1 MKTSWFYLRSM
12 LMICLLAVGFASC
25 SDDDDDAPS
34 VIKFNA
40 PKEVSALAQA
50 TSVEL
55 NFTAPAE
62 WKAEASSG
70 WFSLNKTTGMAGE
83 HSLVVNIIENK
94 DVTDREG
101 TITLTMGTAE
111 SITIKVKQYG
121 KNEELVFMKDQVELT
136 INNDEQTITGS
147 VNVLCNY
154 DFQVNANADWLTPT
168 VKEDTEAGENRY
180 TISFVADASKL
191 KSFAK
196 AEATLTASYQAATR
210 ALPADKSIKVVF
222 PGITPT
228 LKFYQKDAEG
238 NVKNLNDFAHAIL
251 EQNDAEEY
259 RIMVHVES
267 NFKWALN
274 KESIPEWMSVET
286 MSATE
291 DDLLA
296 NESADFFTNDET
308 LFISFSSEDGKP
320 STDEPLHADLT
331 FTQNGLGNADVENK
345 LIVDY
350 KGLSNY
356 VQIDFE
362 SLQQYWSGETANI
375 MLDATGEELI
385 KEGTGSWNPDV
396 YGYAAEFTV
405 TANIENIAFIATEV
419 SNNFEPLATN
429 VDYVTVKKVTA
440 AATRAL
446 GKRTF
451 KVMVNN
457 RGEREWGTDP
467 YKNRFFAL
475 FAVNADELEK
485 DEYSDE
491 GYSTDASQLFSHEG
505 IRDWETGEGAAD
517 ILKEQYQKSFI
528 TMGQWAL
535 KKVVTFDLMGVQ
547 FDWTEE
553 VAYDG
558 NWLEAPAKGGKATM
572 QFTTNAKS
580 MEETGFTIYYNVEGE
595 EGGYD
600 WTGKAQFD
608 DEAGDKMGIVMSFDT
623 DIEYNSLEKVGYGT
637 VFFTIPANTT
647 GVARTMVYGLVS
659 GTTSEN
665 GKDLLLHKFTVTQ
678 AAE

>member
-55 NFTAPAE
+55 SFTAPAE

-111 SITIKVKQYG
+111 PITIKVKQYG
-121 KNEELVFMKDQVELT
+121 KNEELVFMKDEVELT
-136 INNDEQTITGS
+136 INDDEQTITGS

-154 DFQVNANADWLTPT
+154 DFQVSANADWLNPT
-168 VKEDTEAGENRY
+168 VKEDTEAGDNRY

-238 NVKNLNDFAHAIL
+238 NVKNLNDYAHAIL
-251 EQNDAEEY
+251 EQNEAEEY

-296 NESADFFTNDET
+296 NESADFFTNDEI

-320 STDEPLHADLT
+320 STDEALKAELA
-331 FTQNGLGNADVENK
+331 FAQNGLGNAAVENK

-356 VQIDFE
+356 VQINFE

-375 MLDATGEELI
+375 MFPATGEELI
-385 KEGTGSWNPDV
+385 KEGTSSWNPDV

-405 TANIENIAFIATEV
+405 TANIKNIAFIATEV

-429 VDYVTVKKVTA
+429 ADYVTVKEVTA

-446 GKRTF
+446 GKSTF

-505 IRDWETGEGAAD
+505 IPGSGNAD
-517 ILKEQYQKSFI
+517 ILKEQYKNSYV

-623 DIEYNSLEKVGYGT
+623 DIEYNSWEKVGYGT

-659 GTTSEN
+659 GTTSEK

>member
-1 MKTSWFYLRSM
+1 M
-12 LMICLLAVGFASC
+12 LMLCLLAVGFASC

-40 PKEVSALAQA
+40 PKELSALAQA

-62 WKAEASSG
+62 WKAEVSSG
-70 WFSLNKTTGMAGE
+70 WFSLNKTTGMAGD
-83 HSLVVNIIENK
+83 HTLLVNIIENK

-111 SITIKVKQYG
+111 PISIKVKQYG

-136 INNDEQTITGS
+136 INDDEQTITGS

-154 DFQVNANADWLTPT
+154 NFQVSANADWLTYT
-168 VKEDTEAGENRY
+168 VSEDAEAGANRY

-191 KSFAK
+191 KSFDK
-196 AEATLTASYQAATR
+196 TEATLTATYQAATR

-238 NVKNLNDFAHAIL
+238 KVKNLNNYAHAIL
-251 EQNDAEEY
+251 EMNEAEEY

-267 NFKWALN
+267 NFKWALD
-274 KESIPEWMSVET
+274 KKSIPEWMSVET
-286 MSATE
+286 ASATAE
-291 DDLLA
+291 DLLA
-296 NESADFFTNDET
+296 NESADFFTNDEI

-320 STDEPLHADLT
+320 STDEAQKAELA
-331 FTQNGLGNADVENK
+331 FVQNGLGNAAVENK
-345 LIVDY
+345 LKVDY

-375 MLDATGEELI
+375 MFPA
-385 KEGTGSWNPDV
+385 EGDGIFTDENEIEYQCFV
-396 YGYAAEFTV
+396 TEFTV
-405 TANIENIAFIATEV
+405 TASDNIKNIAFIATEV
-419 SNNFEPLATN
+419 SNNFEPLAKN
-429 VDYVTVKKVTA
+429 VYYVNVKEVTA

-457 RGEREWGTDP
+457 RGEREWSTDP

-475 FAVNADELEK
+475 FAVNADDLEK
-485 DEYSDE
+485 DQWSEE
-491 GYSTDASQLFSHEG
+491 GYSTYARQLFTHEG
-505 IRDWETGEGAAD
+505 IIDDETGEGPAD
-517 ILKEQYQKSFI
+517 VLKEQYQNSFV
-528 TMGQWAL
+528 TMGQWGL
-535 KKVVTFDLMGVQ
+535 KKEVTFDLMGVM
-547 FDWTEE
+547 FDWTEN
-553 VAYDG
+553 YTQDG

-580 MEETGFTIYYNVEGE
+580 LEEAGISIYYNVEGD

-600 WTGKAQFD
+600 WTGKAQSE
-608 DEAGDKMGIVMSFDT
+608 DEAGDKMGIVMSYDN
-623 DIEYNSLEKVGYGT
+623 DIEYDSWEKVGYGT
-637 VFFTIPANTT
+637 ITFTIPENKT
-647 GVARTMVYGLVS
+647 GAARTMVYGIAS
-659 GTTSEN
+659 GTTEN
-665 GKDLLLHKFTVTQ
+665 EAGKSKLLHKFTVTQ

>member
-12 LMICLLAVGFASC
+12 LMLCLLAVGFASC

-55 NFTAPAE
+55 SFTAPAE

-111 SITIKVKQYG
+111 PITIKVKQYG

-180 TISFVADASKL
+180 TINFVADASKL

-320 STDEPLHADLT
+320 STDKALRADLA
-331 FTQNGLGNADVENK
+331 FVQNGLGNAAVDNK
-345 LIVDY
+345 LIIDY

-375 MLDATGEELI
+375 MFPAEGKDIFIDSDGEEDP
-385 KEGTGSWNPDV
+385 GFAT
-396 YGYAAEFTV
+396 EFTI
-405 TANIENIAFIATEV
+405 TASDKIENIAFIATTV
-419 SNNFEPLATN
+419 TNNFEPLNNEVFYVN
-429 VDYVTVKKVTA
+429 VKEVTTP
-440 AATRAL
+440 ATRAL
-446 GKRTF
+446 SKRTF
-451 KVMVNN
+451 KLMVRN
-457 RGEREWGTDP
+457 RGIGENPNWSWTTNP
-467 YKNRFFAL
+467 YENRYFAL
-475 FAVNADELEK
+475 FAVNADDLEK
-485 DEYSDE
+485 DPWSEL
-491 GYSTDASQLFSHEG
+491 GYSTNPGQLFSHKG
-505 IRDWETGEGAAD
+505 IPDSETGEAAAD
-517 ILKEQYQKSFI
+517 ILKEQYKNSYI

-535 KKVVTFDLMGVQ
+535 EKVVTFELMGVE
-547 FDWTEE
+547 FDWTEDD
-553 VAYDG
+553 VYDG

-572 QFTTNAKS
+572 HFMTNAES
-580 MEETGFTIYYNVEGE
+580 MEETGITPYYNVEGE
-595 EGGYD
+595 EGGYN
-600 WTGKAQFD
+600 WTGKAQYE
-608 DEAGDKMGIVMSFDT
+608 DEAGDKIGLQMT
-623 DIEYNSLEKVGYGT
+623 DHKEIEYGVGSIT
-637 VFFTIPANTT
+637 FTIPANTT
-647 GVARTMVYGLVS
+647 GEKRTMVYGLAS
-659 GTTSEN
+659 GTTVKD
-665 GKDLLLHKFTVTQ
+665 GKSLLLHKFTVTQ

>member
-12 LMICLLAVGFASC
+12 LMLCLLAVGFASC

-55 NFTAPAE
+55 SFTAPAE

-111 SITIKVKQYG
+111 PITIKVKQYG

-154 DFQVNANADWLTPT
+154 DFQVSANADWLTPT

-180 TISFVADASKL
+180 TINFVADASKL

-238 NVKNLNDFAHAIL
+238 NVKNLNDYAHAIL

-259 RIMVHVES
+259 SIMVHVES
-267 NFKWALN
+267 NFKWALD
-274 KESIPEWMSVET
+274 KESIPAWMSVET

-308 LFISFSSEDGKP
+308 LIISFSSEDGKP
-320 STDEPLHADLT
+320 STDKALRADLA
-331 FTQNGLGNADVENK
+331 FVQNGLGNAAVDNK

-375 MLDATGEELI
+375 MFPATGEELI
-385 KEGTGSWNPDV
+385 KEGTSIYNPDV

-405 TANIENIAFIATEV
+405 TANIENIAFIATGV
-419 SNNFEPLATN
+419 SNNFEPLATDI
-429 VDYVTVKKVTA
+429 DYVTVKEVTA

-475 FAVNADELEK
+475 FAVNQDELEMK
-485 DEYSDE
+485 WGSYNPE
-491 GYSTDASQLFSHEG
+491 QLFSHTG
-505 IRDWETGEGAAD
+505 IFDYEKGEGPAD
-517 ILKEQYQKSFI
+517 ILKEQYKNSYI

-535 KKVVTFDLMGVQ
+535 EKVVTFELMGVE
-547 FDWTEE
+547 FDWTEDD
-553 VAYDG
+553 VYDG

-572 QFTTNAKS
+572 HFMTNAES
-580 MEETGFTIYYNVEGE
+580 MEETGITPYYNVEGE
-595 EGGYD
+595 EGGYN
-600 WTGKAQFD
+600 WTGKAQYE
-608 DEAGDKMGIVMSFDT
+608 DEAGDKIGLQMT
-623 DIEYNSLEKVGYGT
+623 DHKEIEYGVGSIT
-637 VFFTIPANTT
+637 FTIPANTT
-647 GVARTMVYGLVS
+647 GEKRTMVYGLAS
-659 GTTSEN
+659 GTTVKD
-665 GKDLLLHKFTVTQ
+665 GKSLLLHKFTVTQ

>member
-1 MKTSWFYLRSM
+1 M
-12 LMICLLAVGFASC
+12 LMLCLLAVGFASC

-55 NFTAPAE
+55 SFTAPAE

-111 SITIKVKQYG
+111 PISIKVKQYG

-136 INNDEQTITGS
+136 INDDEQTITGS

-154 DFQVNANADWLTPT
+154 NFQVSADADWLIPT
-168 VKEDTEAGENRY
+168 VAEDTKAGDNRY

-196 AEATLTASYQAATR
+196 AEATLTAAYQSATR
-210 ALPADKSIKVVF
+210 SLPADKNIKVVF

-238 NVKNLNDFAHAIL
+238 NVKNLNDYAHAIL

-267 NFKWALN
+267 NFKWALD
-274 KESIPEWMSVET
+274 KKSIPSWMSVET

-296 NESADFFTNDET
+296 NESADFFTNDEI

-320 STDEPLHADLT
+320 STDEALKAELA
-331 FTQNGLGNADVENK
+331 FAQNGLGNAAVENK

-356 VQIDFE
+356 VQINFE

-375 MLDATGEELI
+375 MFPATGEELI
-385 KEGTGSWNPDV
+385 KEGTSSWNPDV

-405 TANIENIAFIATEV
+405 TANIKNIAFIATEV

-429 VDYVTVKKVTA
+429 ADYVTVKEVTA

-446 GKRTF
+446 GKSTF

-467 YKNRFFAL
+467 YANRYFAL

-485 DEYSDE
+485 DQWSEE
-491 GYSTDASQLFSHEG
+491 GYSTDAQQLFSHEG
-505 IRDWETGEGAAD
+505 IRDWETGEGPAD
-517 ILKEQYQKSFI
+517 VLKEQYQNSYV
-528 TMGQWAL
+528 TMGQWAM
-535 KKVVTFDLMGVQ
+535 KKVVTFNLMGVM
-547 FDWTEE
+547 FDWTED
-553 VAYDG
+553 VVYDG
-558 NWLEAPAKGGKATM
+558 NWLEAPAKGGKATI
-572 QFTTNAKS
+572 QFETNAES
-580 MEETGFTIYYNVEGE
+580 MEDSGITLYYNIEGK

-600 WTGKAQFD
+600 WTGKSPYD
-608 DEAGDKMGIVMSFDT
+608 DEAGDKMGLQMT
-623 DIEYNSLEKVGYGT
+623 EYKEIEYGVGSIT
-637 VFFTIPANTT
+637 FTIPENKT

>member
-62 WKAEASSG
+62 WKAEVSSG
-70 WFSLNKTTGMAGE
+70 WFSLNKTTGTAGE
-83 HSLVVNIIENK
+83 HSLLVTINENK

-101 TITLTMGTAE
+101 TITLTMGTADP
-111 SITIKVKQYG
+111 ITIKVKQYG

-154 DFQVNANADWLTPT
+154 DFQVNANADWLTST

-191 KSFAK
+191 KSFDK
-196 AEATLTASYQAATR
+196 TEATLTATYQAATR

-238 NVKNLNDFAHAIL
+238 NVKNLNDYAHAIL
-251 EQNDAEEY
+251 EQNEAEEY

-267 NFKWALN
+267 NFKWALD
-274 KESIPEWMSVET
+274 KKDIPSWMSVET

-308 LFISFSSEDGKP
+308 LIISFSSEDGKP
-320 STDEPLHADLT
+320 STDEALHAELT
-331 FTQNGLGNADVENK
+331 FVQNGLGNATVENK

-375 MLDATGEELI
+375 MFPAEGKDIFIDSYGEEDP
-385 KEGTGSWNPDV
+385 GFAT
-396 YGYAAEFTV
+396 EFII
-405 TANIENIAFIATEV
+405 TASDKIENIAFIATTV
-419 SNNFEPLATN
+419 TNNFEPLNNEVFYVN
-429 VDYVTVKKVTA
+429 VKEVTTP
-440 AATRAL
+440 ATRAL
-446 GKRTF
+446 NKRTF
-451 KVMVNN
+451 KLMVRN
-457 RGEREWGTDP
+457 RGIGENPNWSWTTNP
-467 YKNRFFAL
+467 YENRYFAL
-475 FAVNADELEK
+475 FAVNADDLEIDPWSEL
-485 DEYSDE
+485 
-491 GYSTDASQLFSHEG
+491 GYSTDPGQLFSHEG
-505 IRDWETGEGAAD
+505 IPDLETGEAAAD
-517 ILKEQYQKSFI
+517 ILKEQYKNSYI
-528 TMGQWAL
+528 TMGQWAM
-535 KKVVTFDLMGVQ
+535 KKVVTFELLGVE
-547 FDWTEE
+547 FDWTKD
-553 VAYDG
+553 VVYDG
-558 NWLEAPAKGGKATM
+558 NWLEAPAEGGKATM
-572 QFTTNAKS
+572 QFMTNAES
-580 MEETGFTIYYNVEGE
+580 MEDSGITLYYNIEGK

-600 WTGKAQFD
+600 WTGKSPYD
-608 DEAGDKMGIVMSFDT
+608 DEAGDKMGLQMT
-623 DIEYNSLEKVGYGT
+623 EYKEIEYGVGSIT
-637 VFFTIPANTT
+637 FTIPENKT

-659 GTTSEN
+659 GTTSEK

>member
-12 LMICLLAVGFASC
+12 LMLCLLAVGFASC

-40 PKEVSALAQA
+40 PKELSALAQA

-62 WKAEASSG
+62 WKAEVSSG
-70 WFSLNKTTGMAGE
+70 WFSLNKTTGMAGD
-83 HSLVVNIIENK
+83 HTLLVNIIENK

-111 SITIKVKQYG
+111 PISIKVKQYG

-136 INNDEQTITGS
+136 INDDEQTITGS

-154 DFQVNANADWLTPT
+154 NFQVSANADWLTYT
-168 VKEDTEAGENRY
+168 VSEDAEAGENRY

-191 KSFAK
+191 KSFDK
-196 AEATLTASYQAATR
+196 TEATLTATYQAATR

-228 LKFYQKDAEG
+228 LKFYQKDADG
-238 NVKNLNDFAHAIL
+238 KVKNLNNYAHAIL
-251 EQNDAEEY
+251 EMNEAEEY

-267 NFKWALN
+267 NFKWALD
-274 KESIPEWMSVET
+274 KKSIPEWMSVET
-286 MSATE
+286 VSATA

-296 NESADFFTNDET
+296 NESTDFFTTDEII
-308 LFISFSSEDGKP
+308 FISFSSEDGKP
-320 STDEPLHADLT
+320 STDEAQKAELA
-331 FTQNGLGNADVENK
+331 FVQNGLGNAAVENK
-345 LIVDY
+345 LKVDY

-362 SLQQYWSGETANI
+362 SLQEYWSGETANI
-375 MLDATGEELI
+375 MFPATGEELI
-385 KEGTGSWNPDV
+385 KEGTSSWNPDV

-405 TANIENIAFIATEV
+405 TSNIENIAFIATKV
-419 SNNFEPLATN
+419 SNNFEPEATN
-429 VDYVTVKKVTA
+429 VDYVTVKEVTA

-451 KVMVNN
+451 KVMVSN
-457 RGEREWGTDP
+457 RGEKEWTTDP
-467 YKNRFFAL
+467 YSNRFFAL
-475 FAVNADELEK
+475 FAVNADDLEESY
-485 DEYSDE
+485 DGSY
-491 GYSTDASQLFSHEG
+491 DAEQLFSHTG
-505 IRDWETGEGAAD
+505 IRDYETGEGSAD
-517 ILKEQYQKSFI
+517 ILKEQYQKSYV

-535 KKVVTFDLMGVQ
+535 EKVVTFELMGVS
-547 FDWTEE
+547 FDWTEN
-553 VAYDG
+553 YTQDG

-572 QFTTNAKS
+572 QFMTNAKS
-580 MEETGFTIYYNVEGE
+580 MEEAGISIYYNVEGD

-600 WTGKAQFD
+600 WTGKAQFE
-608 DEAGDKMGIVMSFDT
+608 DEAGDKMGIVMSYDN
-623 DIEYNSLEKVGYGT
+623 DIEYDEWEKVGYGT
-637 VFFTIPANTT
+637 ITFTIPENKT
-647 GVARTMVYGLVS
+647 GVARTMVYGLAS
-659 GTTSEN
+659 GTTEKN
-665 GKDLLLHKFTVTQ
+665 GKSLLLHKFTVTQ